1 MAKTRFDPP
10 NWRAEPKGYGESWC
24 VARPGPY
31 GDRVLADLLPEEIA
45 RRIAAC
51 ANACAGLPTGS
62 LEELALLR
70 DPAVRL
76 ATLSLR
82 AEDAMHE
89 AIREGAIHA

>member
-1 MAKTRFDPP
+1 MANCRFDPP
-10 NWRAEPKGYGESWC
+10 GWRAEPKGYGASWSVTC
-24 VARPGPY
+24 PGPY
-31 GDRVLADLLPEEIA
+31 GDRVLADLLSEETA
-45 RRIAAC
+45 RRVAAL
-51 ANACAGLPTGS
+51 ANACAGIATGS